1 MDRNPLL
8 DIKSLGQS
16 IWLDYIDRDLLA
28 NGGLARLIDHDGLA
42 GVTSNPAIF
51 DLSRPRNQGPGLQ

>member
-8 DIKSLGQS
+8 GIKSLGQS
-16 IWLDYIDRDLLA
+16 IWLDYIDRGLLA

-51 DLSRPRNQGPGLQ
+51 EQAIDGHAE